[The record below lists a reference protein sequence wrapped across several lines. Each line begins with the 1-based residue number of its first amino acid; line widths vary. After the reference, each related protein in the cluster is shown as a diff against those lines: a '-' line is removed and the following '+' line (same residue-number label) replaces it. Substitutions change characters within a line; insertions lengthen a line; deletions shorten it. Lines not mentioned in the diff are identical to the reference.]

1 MTTPPTPRERV
12 KTALNHQQ
20 PDRTPVD
27 FLATP
32 EIWERLVHH
41 LGLTPQPLTE
51 ADFFD
56 PTWEAILRH
65 FEVDCRLFSYDQ
77 FFNPPASVLR
87 PQAQVD
93 WWSSL
98 SRSLPNRMWRQRLP
112 NGDMFGPFG
121 HHIRIVKNPTGAYEE
136 FAGWP
141 LKSATSLEELK
152 RYPWPD
158 PDWWDF
164 SPLPGLIRQLDAHQ
178 EYHLRFRIGS
188 IFETAWQLRG
198 LQEFLMDLVI
208 NPAIPL
214 YIMDRLTEIS
224 VEITRRV
231 LDLVGDRLDMVYFYD
246 DVATQTSLMISQ
258 EMWRD
263 YIRPRHAQL
272 VELAKKHNLAVMYHC
287 DGAIYPLI
295 PELIELG
302 IDLLNPV
309 QADAKGMEPPRLKA
323 EFGDRLSFHGGLDI
337 IKTLP
342 RGTVEDVRR
351 EVRERVQVLG
361 RQGGYI
367 LASSHH
373 IQSDTPLANVL
384 AMYELDLRTY
394 HPDET
399 SAAWSETTQAAQP
412 ATVISETT
420 AAVDETEA
428 LLDDLYNAVI
438 DGDRSIVQ
446 EVVPELLAV
455 QLAPEVILY
464 DGMIPAMREVG
475 RQFES
480 GSCFVPEMLVA
491 ANAMQ
496 AGLDI
501 LKPLLVKSE
510 IKPIA
515 KAAIGTVQSD
525 IHDIGKNMV
534 IMMLQGAGFEV
545 VDLGVNTPP
554 EKFIQAVREGAQ
566 LVGMSALLTTTMV
579 NIPMTIQKLAE
590 AGVRDQIKIIIG
602 GAPLTQEFA
611 DQAGA
616 DGFAADASQAVT
628 VAKALLG
635 V

>member
-1 MTTPPTPRERV
+1 M
-12 KTALNHQQ
+12 
-20 PDRTPVD
+20 
-27 FLATP
+27 
-32 EIWERLVHH
+32 I
-41 LGLTPQPLTE
+41 
-51 ADFFD
+51 
-56 PTWEAILRH
+56 
-65 FEVDCRLFSYDQ
+65 
-77 FFNPPASVLR
+77 
-87 PQAQVD
+87 
-93 WWSSL
+93 
-98 SRSLPNRMWRQRLP
+98 
-112 NGDMFGPFG
+112 
-121 HHIRIVKNPTGAYEE
+121 
-136 FAGWP
+136 
-141 LKSATSLEELK
+141 
-152 RYPWPD
+152 
-158 PDWWDF
+158 
-164 SPLPGLIRQLDAHQ
+164 
-178 EYHLRFRIGS
+178 
-188 IFETAWQLRG
+188 
-198 LQEFLMDLVI
+198 
-208 NPAIPL
+208 
-214 YIMDRLTEIS
+214 
-224 VEITRRV
+224 
-231 LDLVGDRLDMVYFYD
+231 YFYD
-246 DVATQTSLMISQ
+246 DVATQNSLMISQ

-272 VELAKKHNLAVMYHC
+272 IEPAKKRNLAVMYHC
-287 DGAIYPLI
+287 DGAIYPLVT
-295 PELIELG
+295 ELIELG

-323 EFGDRLSFHGGLDI
+323 EFGNRLSFHGGLDI

-361 RQGGYI
+361 RDGGYI
-367 LASSHH
+367 MASSHH

-394 HPDET
+394 RPEE
-399 SAAWSETTQAAQP
+399 AAAVWSETAQASQSD
-412 ATVISETT
+412 TVIHKTT
-420 AAVDETEA
+420 ASADKTEA

-438 DGDRSIVQ
+438 DGDRDIVQ
-446 EVVPELLAV
+446 EVVPEMLAA
-455 QLAPEVILY
+455 QMAPEVVLY

-475 RQFES
+475 RQFEI

-510 IKPIA
+510 IKPVA
-515 KAAIGTVQSD
+515 KAAVGTVQSD

-579 NIPMTIQKLAE
+579 NIPLTIQKLVE
-590 AGVRDQIKIIIG
+590 AGLRDQIKIIIG

>member
-1 MTTPPTPRERV
+1 
-12 KTALNHQQ
+12 
-20 PDRTPVD
+20 
-27 FLATP
+27 
-32 EIWERLVHH
+32 
-41 LGLTPQPLTE
+41 
-51 ADFFD
+51 
-56 PTWEAILRH
+56 
-65 FEVDCRLFSYDQ
+65 
-77 FFNPPASVLR
+77 
-87 PQAQVD
+87 
-93 WWSSL
+93 
-98 SRSLPNRMWRQRLP
+98 
-112 NGDMFGPFG
+112 
-121 HHIRIVKNPTGAYEE
+121 
-136 FAGWP
+136 
-141 LKSATSLEELK
+141 
-152 RYPWPD
+152 
-158 PDWWDF
+158 
-164 SPLPGLIRQLDAHQ
+164 
-178 EYHLRFRIGS
+178 
-188 IFETAWQLRG
+188 
-198 LQEFLMDLVI
+198 MDLVI

-224 VEITRRV
+224 VELTRRV
-231 LDLVGDRLDMVYFYD
+231 LDRVGDRLDMIYFYD
-246 DVATQTSLMISQ
+246 DVATQASLMISQ
-258 EMWRD
+258 KMWRD

-272 VELAKKHNLAVMYHC
+272 VELAKKRHLAVMYHC

-302 IDLLNPV
+302 VDLLNPV

-361 RQGGYI
+361 REGGYI

-373 IQSDTPLANVL
+373 IQADTPLANVL
-384 AMYELDLRTY
+384 AMYELDLRIY
-394 HPDET
+394 RPDKT
-399 SAAWSETTQAAQP
+399 SAAWSETTQTGRADIVVNEPIAA
-412 ATVISETT
+412 A
-420 AAVDETEA
+420 DETEA

-438 DGDRSIVQ
+438 DGDRATVQ
-446 EVVPELLAV
+446 EVVPEMLAA
-455 QLAPEVILY
+455 QIAPAVILY

-475 RQFES
+475 RQFET

-496 AGLDI
+496 AGLDM

-510 IKPIA
+510 INPIA
-515 KAAIGTVQSD
+515 RAAVGTVQSD

-579 NIPMTIQKLAE
+579 NIPLTIQKLAE

-611 DQAGA
+611 LQSGA